1 VDRAVLDTNV
11 LVSVTLSKGAP
22 YEVLQHAEDGDF
34 VSVTSPSIIHE
45 TRDVLTRDKIPFSE
59 SQVDTFIEKIL
70 SDSEVIAPEI
80 GLDVVEDDPDDN
92 KIIECA
98 VAGDAEYIISG
109 DSHLLDIGEYDGI
122 MILQPD
128 EFLNRLE
135 G

>member
-1 VDRAVLDTNV
+1 MDRAVLDTNV

-70 SDSEVIAPEI
+70 SVSEVIAPEI
-80 GLDVVEDDPDDN
+80 ELDVVEDDPDDN

-98 VAGDAEYIISG
+98 VAGNAEYIISG
-109 DSHLLDIGEYDGI
+109 DSHLLSIGEYDGVL
-122 MILQPD
+122 ILQPD
-128 EFLNRLE
+128 GFLNRLE